1 MKSHQIISANNALRS
16 VISDVYFIFWWLAD
30 ASEITNVES
39 LQFDFETIEAAT
51 NKFSDDNII
60 GEGGFGKVYKVRRI
74 HIIFII
80 CD

>member
-1 MKSHQIISANNALRS
+1 MKSHQIISANNALSS

-51 NKFSDDNII
+51 NKFSDDSII

>member
-51 NKFSDDNII
+51 NKFSDDSII

-74 HIIFII
+74 NIIFII